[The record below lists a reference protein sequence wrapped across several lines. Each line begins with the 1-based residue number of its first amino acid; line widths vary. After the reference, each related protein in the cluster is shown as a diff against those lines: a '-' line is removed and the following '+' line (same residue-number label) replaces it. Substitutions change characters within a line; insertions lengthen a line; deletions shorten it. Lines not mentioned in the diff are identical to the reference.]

1 MKRSII
7 PTKKTRKSSL
17 KRSGDGRRGAL
28 SARKTDKP
36 TLIGHDIAS
45 EELFGFNPRH
55 RQNHTHILGSTGT
68 GKSKFMELLLR
79 QDVQNRSCG
88 VCLIDPHGK
97 LYQDVL
103 TYIATEKPTLADRV
117 VLFNPFNDLENV
129 IGFNPLPAGEKD
141 RFDYIEKNFVSAC
154 LKAWGQEDITDTP
167 RIARWLQN
175 IAHTLLVNDMT
186 LLESA
191 ALISTEKNDHLRN
204 ALVQNVV
211 NEVVRVDWTG
221 IIEGNQQRRSE
232 MIEGAGNRLISF
244 LQNELIRL
252 IIGQK
257 DNVLDLPQIMA
268 EGKIL
273 LVNLN
278 DQHGRV
284 TLPDAKL
291 LGTLLV
297 SELYRV
303 ARLRD
308 PYDSRLK
315 PFYIYIDEF
324 AQYVSNDIAH
334 SLEEVR
340 KFKVFYLLAHQHL
353 GQLKRD
359 NAYLYQS
366 VLTNCKNKVVF
377 GGLSFEDAEIMNKEI
392 QEGFVDLKTIKH
404 TQTRIRERHIETT
417 RRVRQEQF
425 SQSTGQSDQ
434 RSSSSTISQSDAVG
448 HSEGETHSR
457 SHTDSTTE
465 GHTSSTSHG
474 RTKGTSD
481 MAGRSIGQTS
491 TLGESSSIT
500 DTTGSSEGSSE
511 SLNFGR
517 SDTHSASHGTSQSS
531 AHAQGQSVG
540 NSTGG
545 ADTRGQNQS
554 QTTTQGRSDSE
565 TRSSSETDSRGS
577 SYGSGDSR
585 SMNEDGFTSRGHSDN
600 SSYNRGTSHTEG
612 RASTAGK
619 SVSWSDQHGTSQAH
633 TDNWSKT
640 MSQNETTTD
649 THGRNE
655 STSTAHAESSGEQ
668 YGKSSSTNQSRAQT
682 RGKNNSESNSQ
693 TESRSHTKNRSE
705 THTTSSGV
713 TKSRG
718 TADTEGS
725 AQSRQRS
732 QTQTRGTAETEG
744 TAQTQSHS
752 ESQGYSVGDVPFF
765 EIEEVEEVASVQ
777 FWTLNDLMYMK
788 RAEMRNLDVAQAFVK
803 IENQPPVHCRVAH
816 MPERK
821 MSRQLA
827 DDMVDGLKLEV
838 AEIHKGQ
845 YLPLRDAKAK
855 IIKRQKDAFGETI
868 KFYDT
873 LTTEPPQEDEAT
885 DLVDDEDSP
894 FG

>member
-1 MKRSII
+1 
-7 PTKKTRKSSL
+7 
-17 KRSGDGRRGAL
+17 
-28 SARKTDKP
+28 
-36 TLIGHDIAS
+36 
-45 EELFGFNPRH
+45 
-55 RQNHTHILGSTGT
+55 
-68 GKSKFMELLLR
+68 MELLLR

>member
-1 MKRSII
+1 MKRSIV
-7 PTKKTRKSSL
+7 PTKSTRKSSL
-17 KRSGDGRRGAL
+17 SHTGAGML
-28 SARKTDKP
+28 SARRSEKP
-36 TLIGHDIAS
+36 TLIGHDVTS
-45 EELFGFNPRH
+45 EELFGFTPKH

-68 GKSKFMELLLR
+68 GKSKFLELLLR
-79 QDVQNRSCG
+79 QDVQNRGCG

-97 LYQDVL
+97 LYQDIL
-103 TYIATEKPTLADRV
+103 TYIATEKSTLADRL

-191 ALISTEKNDHLRN
+191 ALISTEKNDHLRK

-211 NEVVRVDWTG
+211 NEVVRVDWEG
-221 IIEGNQQRRSE
+221 IIEGNSQRRSE
-232 MIEGAGNRLISF
+232 MIEGAGNRLVSF

-257 DNVLDLPQIMA
+257 DNVLDLPQIMK

-291 LGTLLV
+291 MGTLLV

-308 PYDSRLK
+308 PYDPRLK

-324 AQYVSNDIAH
+324 AQYVSNDIAY

-366 VLTNCKNKVVF
+366 VLTNCKNKVIF

-425 SQSTGQSDQ
+425 SQTTGQSDQ
-434 RSSSSTISQSDAVG
+434 RSSSSTISESEAEG
-448 HSEGETHSR
+448 LSEGETRSR
-457 SHTDSTTE
+457 SHTDSTTD

-474 RTKGTSD
+474 QTKGTAD
-481 MAGRSIGQTS
+481 TTGRSTGQTN
-491 TLGESSSIT
+491 TLGKSSSIT
-500 DTTGSSEGSSE
+500 DTTGSSEGRSE

-517 SDTHSASHGTSQSS
+517 SDTHSDSHGTSQSS

-540 NSTGG
+540 KSIGG

-565 TRSSSETDSRGS
+565 TRSYSDTDSRGS

-585 SMNEDGFTSRGHSDN
+585 SMDEDGYTSRGHSDN
-600 SSYNRGTSHTEG
+600 SSYNLGSSHTEG
-612 RASTAGK
+612 RASTKGK

-633 TDNWSKT
+633 TDNWSNT
-640 MSQNETTTD
+640 TSQNKTTTD

-655 STSTAHAESSGEQ
+655 STSDAHTESSGEQ

-682 RGKNNSESNSQ
+682 LGQNSSESHSQ
-693 TESRSHTKNRSE
+693 TESSSHTKNQSE
-705 THTTSSGV
+705 TLTKSSGT

-718 TADTEGS
+718 SSDTQGL
-725 AQSRQRS
+725 AQTQQRS
-732 QTQTRGTAETEG
+732 QTQTRGTAETKG

-765 EIEEVEEVASVQ
+765 EIDEVEEVASVQ

-788 RAEMRNLDVAQAFVK
+788 RAEMRNLEVAQAFVK

-827 DDMVDGLKLEV
+827 EDMVDRLKLEV
-838 AEIHKGQ
+838 VEIHKGQ
-845 YLPLRDAKAK
+845 YLPLRAAKAK
-855 IIKRQKDAFGETI
+855 IIKRQKDAIGDTI

-873 LTTEPPQEDEAT
+873 LTPEPPQEDET
-885 DLVDDEDSP
+885 NDIVDDEDSP